1 MSLVLL
7 TCRILM
13 TTAYG
18 TERELRSSVQR
29 KSQMLGKPKKISLNV
44 IPNSPY
50 LFRSVSH
57 TLGKRQNPVMYINM

>member
-29 KSQMLGKPKKISLNV
+29 KSQMLGKPKKSL
-44 IPNSPY
+44 
-50 LFRSVSH
+50 
-57 TLGKRQNPVMYINM
+57 